1 MPSHHPQSPR
11 TKGERR
17 RRAKATSE
25 SNKSL
30 QERRRRSTSTPT
42 QPQTSTTPRRA
53 SRGPT
58 KVDNVFRWRFTCSTS
73 KGPRHQGAVW
83 RFNIIYKEQGTI
95 SIIELLAH
103 KQNPL
108 QSKQVFL
115 DLVRI
120 SASAPA
126 RALLPFMFKTNVLAI
141 AMVRLVDASGNN
153 VTDFRADQPWEIL
166 LTAAADG
173 GRRTSWWP
181 SPTCARARAPA

>member
-58 KVDNVFRWRFTCSTS
+58 KVDYVFRWRFTSFTS

-83 RFNIIYKEQGTI
+83 RLRLSNKEQGAYLKLISFVGANTNSLPVRKRSSSSSGSERLSPSGCSPLLHFQEPTTI
-95 SIIELLAH
+95 PSRPTMVYEDH
-103 KQNPL
+103 RR
-108 QSKQVFL
+108 
-115 DLVRI
+115 RI
-120 SASAPA
+120 ASDPSRERSSQA
-126 RALLPFMFKTNVLAI
+126 RP
-141 AMVRLVDASGNN
+141 RDS
-153 VTDFRADQPWEIL
+153 R
-166 LTAAADG
+166 
-173 GRRTSWWP
+173 
-181 SPTCARARAPA
+181 

>member
-58 KVDNVFRWRFTCSTS
+58 KVDNVFRWRFYIFYIERPTTS
-73 KGPRHQGAVW
+73 RSRVAFQ
-83 RFNIIYKEQGTI
+83 RYLQGTRNYLHHRATGAQTKPA
-95 SIIELLAH
+95 SVQTGL
-103 KQNPL
+103 
-108 QSKQVFL
+108 L

-120 SASAPA
+120 FCECPSSCSP
-126 RALLPFMFKTNVLAI
+126 LLHFQEPTTI
-141 AMVRLVDASGNN
+141 PSRPTMVYEDHR
-153 VTDFRADQPWEIL
+153 
-166 LTAAADG
+166 
-173 GRRTSWWP
+173 RRTASDP
-181 SPTCARARAPA
+181 SRERSSQARPRDSR